1 MFPMGMGARRFL
13 TLGCVTAFLFALAAT
28 PASARDFNCDASA
41 VRLQLLGN
49 ATVEPVTANRGATD
63 CKEVKSQ
70 TSATSGPV
78 SGGVLL
84 AQTSRPSDKE
94 ASALGGLGSLS
105 VSSSALTGLPIP
117 TLDAVDQ
124 IPSVPVPIPLAGTLL
139 GLPPTVTVDVRP
151 AVKALIAGLQTGPL
165 LEVAGSVATAN
176 AKCDASGTPTFAGNT
191 SVAGLKVLG
200 QTIPTDAVINQAL
213 TLYNGQTIDP
223 SKLDLSKIVLPPGL
237 SFTDPAI
244 GSILKTAVLTAIPP
258 ITLPESLI
266 QLSVKPSSQTKTA
279 DSLTQQGL
287 SVSLGLLGQNIVNAV
302 IGEAR
307 VSTDSVKCTVTTT
320 NGEVAPLTAVPQ
332 EALQCSSRRLA
343 LLDVL
348 DRGTYV
354 SLYGAADKRYAGKR
368 IAIRSKADGGRV
380 IARPTVSKA
389 GLFRAKAKLPP
400 ARYRDTNVARYIAT
414 YGSQKS
420 LYLKLHR
427 RMVFTHLSSR
437 KGKVTLSGVVTKP
450 WTSPPSSIVLR
461 QRLTCHRQKIVARL
475 RPDSRGRFKVTLKAP
490 KKGDVGVY
498 RATTMV
504 GYPDGPDFRTYTLP
518 GLVRFAR

>member
-1 MFPMGMGARRFL
+1 MDSRRFL
-13 TLGCVTAFLFALAAT
+13 TYGCVSAFLFALAAT

-49 ATVEPVTANRGATD
+49 ATVEPVTANRGAAD

-84 AQTSRPSDKE
+84 AQTGRPSDKE

-105 VSSSALTGLPIP
+105 VSASALAGLPIP
-117 TLDAVDQ
+117 TLDAINQ
-124 IPSVPVPIPLAGTLL
+124 IPSISAPIPLAGTLL
-139 GLPPTVTVDVRP
+139 GLPPTVAVDIRP
-151 AVKALIAGLQTGPL
+151 AVKALVAGLQTGPL
-165 LEVAGSVATAN
+165 LEVAGSVATAT
-176 AKCDASGTPTFAGNT
+176 AKCDPSGTPVLAGKT
-191 SVAGLKVLG
+191 STAGLKVLG
-200 QTIPTDAVINQAL
+200 QTIPTDAAINQAL
-213 TLYNGQTIDP
+213 ALYNGQTIDT
-223 SKLDLSKIVLPPGL
+223 SKLDFSQIVLPPGL
-237 SFTDPAI
+237 SFTTPAV
-244 GSILKTAVLTAIPP
+244 GTILQAAVADALLKQIPSV
-258 ITLPESLI
+258 TLPESLI

-389 GLFRAKAKLPP
+389 GLFRATAKLPP

-414 YGSQKS
+414 YGNQKS

-427 RMVFTHLSSR
+427 RMVFSKLTSAH
-437 KGKVTLSGVVTKP
+437 GKVTLRGVVTKP
-450 WTSPPSSIVLR
+450 GAKGKREPIVIR
-461 QRLTCHRQKIVARL
+461 QRLTCRKQRIVARV
-475 RPDSRGRFKVTLKAP
+475 RPDSRGHFKVTLKAP